1 MRLTLLHLVR
11 LALVFVFGVSLS
23 SAFNYLL
30 ISNNY
35 FADSSTSVASVKTPE
50 PAQQAEAKPAVV
62 AVAAQYRGEN
72 NLAPSMGAPDGISPT
87 PQIRPMVLESES
99 YGQDPAVAIEAST
112 TGASSTDPVLRE
124 VKVSAKRGD
133 TMLSF
138 LRRGGISAN
147 EAYTISEVL
156 KAQVSANSI
165 KAGQKMEVLLERT
178 PESPDALVFKE
189 LKLLYPEKQV
199 QVKRNAS
206 DVLVAESI
214 RKPLEKKLVR
224 AGGTIHSSLSG
235 VAEDIGI
242 PYDVM
247 QSVINAYSYDVDFQR
262 EIQEGDKFEVV
273 YESMQDEQGSHVRAG
288 DVLYAQLTISGS
300 PQRIYYHNDSD
311 GQGGFYT
318 EEGKSVKKALLRTP
332 INGARISSS
341 FGMRRHPVLGYS
353 KMHRGVDFAAP
364 TGTPIYAAGDGRI
377 AEAGRKG
384 SYGNYV
390 RIRHNGEYSTAYAHT
405 SRFAA
410 GIKPGV
416 RVKQGQV
423 IAYVGTTGRSTGP
436 HLHYEVMRGNGQINP
451 MSVKTVSA
459 NALSRREML
468 KFKRGQEKLRLTL
481 AALPLQTQIAS
492 AR

>member
-1 MRLTLLHLVR
+1 MRPILLHLVR

-23 SAFNYLL
+23 SAFNYVLV
-30 ISNNY
+30 SNNY
-35 FADSSTSVASVKTPE
+35 FAGMGSVASANNSPSFT
-50 PAQQAEAKPAVV
+50 AEAHQEE
-62 AVAAQYRGEN
+62 AALSGLYEGGLTG
-72 NLAPSMGAPDGISPT
+72 LAPAPSP
-87 PQIRPMVLESES
+87 RPGSAEITDIVEDTASDDDS
-99 YGQDPAVAIEAST
+99 AVQR
-112 TGASSTDPVLRE
+112 D

-133 TMLSF
+133 TLLSF

-147 EAYTISEVL
+147 EAYEISLVL
-156 KAQVSANSI
+156 DKTVKASSI
-165 KAGQKMEVLLERT
+165 KTGQKMEVSLER
-178 PESPDALVFKE
+178 SSQNPDELLFKS
-189 LKLLYPEKQV
+189 LKMLYPEREV
-199 QVKRNAS
+199 S
-206 DVLVAESI
+206 LVREAGGKLVSSTN
-214 RKPLEKKLVR
+214 EKKLTREIVR
-224 AGGTIHSSLSG
+224 AGGTIHHSLMG

-242 PYDVM
+242 PSNVM

-273 YESMQDEQGSHVRAG
+273 YEAMQDDEGRHVRSG
-288 DVLYAQLTISGS
+288 EVLYAQLILSGS
-300 PQRIYYHNDSD
+300 PKKIYYYTDSE

-318 EEGKSVKKALLRTP
+318 EDGKSVKRALLKTP
-332 INGARISSS
+332 INGARLSSG

-377 AEAGRKG
+377 VEAGRKG

-405 SRFAA
+405 SRFAK

-436 HLHYEVMRGNGQINP
+436 HLHYEVIRGSGQINP
-451 MSVKTVSA
+451 MSIKSVSA
-459 NALSRREML
+459 VALTKRDMPRFRRE
-468 KFKRGQEKLRLTL
+468 QAKLQST
-481 AALPLQTQIAS
+481 IAS
-492 AR
+492 LPMTTQVAMAK